1 MITPRFHTALRAAVV
16 LISCILMPLR
26 LHADVNAADLVEI
39 DIGMSVAD
47 ARGALQDNAGRISV
61 DSDDAAWH
69 ILIAEQSGVTLNLLF
84 EEDRL
89 RYVSYDFFRAAFA
102 HSEAGSSA
110 HCKESFDAAIA
121 LMEKSY
127 GKGDKASKMAWP
139 EREFTMTWRGDQ
151 HYAVARQLSDV
162 NGCLLVKAL
171 VFDGNEAAFKEF
183 DARLRQLK

>member
-1 MITPRFHTALRAAVV
+1 MLGVLRRAVLVILVAMTASRAA
-16 LISCILMPLR
+16 
-26 LHADVNAADLVEI
+26 ADIQTDDLVEI
-39 DIGMSVAD
+39 DIGMSVAA
-47 ARGALQDNAGRISV
+47 ARGALQANDGHIAV

-69 ILIAEQSGVTLNLLF
+69 ILIAEQSGVTFNLLF
-84 EEDRL
+84 EDDRL

-121 LMEKSY
+121 LMEKSF
-127 GKGDKASKMAWP
+127 GKGDKTSKMSWP

-151 HYAVARQLSDV
+151 HYAVARQLSNV

-171 VFDGNEAAFKEF
+171 VFDGNEAAFKDF
-183 DARLRQLK
+183 DTRLRQLK